1 MRGSG
6 YGWGNR
12 IQHGHLLR
20 EYSGDFGD
28 LLAAEILVRT
38 KLRILLGHS
47 GSAVAKEIADF
58 KEGEVPPGGAVP
70 EGVPHGVWGKSG

>member
-1 MRGSG
+1 MGH
-6 YGWGNR
+6 R

-20 EYSGDFGD
+20 EHNGDFGD

-58 KEGEVPPGGAVP
+58 KVEGDVPRGGADP
-70 EGVPHGVWGKSG
+70 EGVSQGVCGKSG